1 MCMRLSKI
9 KLNKFQIFFEWDI
22 YNSNEFNFY
31 NSIRIVIVIELNIY
45 NSNESCWIYYIYFI
59 IVK

>member
-22 YNSNEFNFY
+22 YNSNNHVE
-31 NSIRIVIVIELNIY
+31 
-45 NSNESCWIYYIYFI
+45 FI
-59 IVK
+59 IYILS